1 MEIWDV
7 IKGLFM
13 LFVLIP
19 LVIAVIYFLCL
30 HLPLLIILRLYDYI
44 TYKSYQYFKIDISNW
59 ITVII
64 CILFVGFFY
73 ILAFYL
79 LGVLFMPMGN
89 WELIPIVMIG
99 AIVYLLLKKCEERK
113 DA

>member
-59 ITVII
+59 FTVII
-64 CILFVGFFY
+64 CILFVRRALYADGK
-73 ILAFYL
+73 
-79 LGVLFMPMGN
+79 LGAHSYSNDRCYRISTF
-89 WELIPIVMIG
+89 
-99 AIVYLLLKKCEERK
+99 KKS
-113 DA
+113 